1 MGIAVKDEEI
11 DEALQKAS
19 PVPHDLEAA
28 LLKRIAGSIRPSL
41 RPVRPLPSN
50 WLLTGALL
58 LVCVAV
64 ALAGAARTGFFG
76 IEKLSTWDRSLIFST
91 LSVLAWMAGRELVA
105 QFIPGSRHRLTAGV
119 FLTITTV
126 ALLGIF
132 ALLFRDYRTDHF
144 ISLGIACLLAG
155 LLVAIPAAFLS
166 WLLLRRGYAVN
177 PLAAGLAAGTLG
189 GLSGVMMLELQCP
202 NFQAL
207 HVLAWH
213 TAVVPVS
220 AVAGTLVGWVL
231 MRYGQR
237 ANDRAGF

>member
-119 FLTITTV
+119 FVTITTV

-132 ALLFRDYRTDHF
+132 ALLFRDSR
-144 ISLGIACLLAG
+144 LLAG

-237 ANDRAGF
+237 PNDRAGF